1 MARLILSR
9 LILSYAGG
17 ARRFVHRVLPDSVA
31 LLAG

>member
-9 LILSYAGG
+9 AGG